1 MALVDDDAAGR
12 AAALTA
18 LGLEPAAAATAA
30 RSAKATAAL
39 LDAAR
44 VAGID
49 GPPELTGEAAA
60 SGGGRGGGGGKD
72 SFRKPP
78 ASLLNTALVK
88 LPPSIPEADRA
99 VLFRAIGARRVA
111 TMPQLDAGLVHLAAA
126 AAAGDAV
133 TPAGLD
139 EAAGVGVVIA
149 DADINAAVAAVL
161 AERSADIAA
170 RRYRTPVGSLLGPAL
185 ARLRFA
191 DPGRVLP
198 VIQEQLAGVL
208 GPKTEAD
215 LAKPV
220 KLSKAA
226 KAAAAAAT
234 TAAAAA
240 ASATAAA
247 PAVASATGAV
257 GGADAP
263 LAEAP
268 PSAAGA
274 TRAGAPPAPLSASD
288 AAAVD
293 KAGED
298 LLAGVPNTMSAR
310 LLKDMENSPEL
321 LAAAKAATGGGV
333 VTRFPPEPNGHLHV
347 GHAKAMFMDFGV
359 ARKAGGA
366 CILRFDDTNPVT
378 EKVEYMDSIQEM
390 VRWLGHKPTR
400 VTYSSDYFDRLYE
413 LAEELIDRGKAYVCH
428 QTSAEM
434 KAGRETKTDS
444 PWRNRSVAENRRH
457 FAAMRAGRYAEGTA
471 VLRMKIDMGSLNPC
485 MQDPIAY
492 RIKYAPHPH
501 VGDAWC
507 VYPSYDYTHCI
518 VDSLEW
524 VTHSLCT
531 LEFEIRR
538 DSYYWLL
545 AALDLYRPFVWEFS
559 RLTLAHTVV
568 SKRRLAQLVS
578 TGTVRG
584 WDDPRM
590 STLVGL
596 RRRGYPAEAINRF
609 CAAVG
614 VSRGENLIPL
624 HVLEHWVRTHLDSS
638 APRTLGVLHPL
649 RVTLT
654 NFRGNG
660 RDGDVDGVEVL
671 SVANH
676 PKNAAMGTRS
686 VPLTREVFIDRADFR
701 ETDAKNYYG
710 LAPGKTAMLRGAYP
724 LRVTGVRR
732 HADGTVAGLEA
743 ELDYG
748 RTTKPRGVL
757 HWVSAAVGHHA
768 AAEVRLHS
776 PLFRSAD
783 ASKLGSDDWLAD
795 IDPTSEEVVAGAV
808 VEKGLADAVT
818 AGDRFQFERV
828 GYFCA
833 DPDSR
838 PGLVVFNR
846 IVSLREST
854 GRAGIGS

>member
-12 AAALTA
+12 AATLTA

-30 RSAKATAAL
+30 RSVKATAAL

-44 VAGID
+44 VAGL
-49 GPPELTGEAAA
+49 GVPAELSVGAAA
-60 SGGGRGGGGGKD
+60 GGGGVGGGGGGGGDGGGGGKD
-72 SFRKPP
+72 TFTKPP

-88 LPPSIPEADRA
+88 LPPAIPDADRA

-111 TMPQLDAGLVHLAAA
+111 TMPQLDAAVAHLAAS

-133 TPAGLD
+133 TPEGLD

-149 DADINAAVAAVL
+149 DAAIDAAVAAVL
-161 AERSADIAA
+161 AERAADVAA
-170 RRYRTPVGSLLGPAL
+170 RRYRVPVGSLLGPAL

-191 DPGRVLP
+191 DPARVLP
-198 VIQEQLAGVL
+198 VIQSQLAGVL
-208 GPKTEAD
+208 GPKTAAD

-226 KAAAAAAT
+226 KAAKAT
-234 TAAAAA
+234 AAAAAA
-240 ASATAAA
+240 ASAAG
-247 PAVASATGAV
+247 AVA
-257 GGADAP
+257 GADAP
-263 LAEAP
+263 SADTL
-268 PSAAGA
+268 PSAAA
-274 TRAGAPPAPLSASD
+274 AASVPTAALSAAD

-293 KAGED
+293 EAGED
-298 LLAGVPNTMSAR
+298 LLAGVPTTMNAR
-310 LLKDMENSPEL
+310 LLKDGENSPEL
-321 LAAAKAATGGGV
+321 LEAAKAATGGGV
-333 VTRFPPEPNGHLHV
+333 VTRFPPEPNGHLHI

-366 CILRFDDTNPVT
+366 CILRFDDTNPVA

-390 VRWLGHKPTR
+390 VRWLGHEPTR

-434 KAGRETKTDS
+434 KAGREAKADS
-444 PWRNRSVAENRRH
+444 PWRDRPVAENRRL
-457 FAAMRAGRYAEGTA
+457 FAAMGAGRYAEGAA
-471 VLRMKIDMGSLNPC
+471 VLRMKIDMASLNPC

-590 STLVGL
+590 STLAGL

-624 HVLEHWVRTHLDSS
+624 HVLEHWVRAHLDAS
-638 APRTLGVLHPL
+638 APRTLAVLHPL

-654 NFRGNG
+654 NFRGDG
-660 RDGDVDGVEVL
+660 GDGDANGVEVL

-676 PKNAAMGTRS
+676 PKNAAMGARP

-701 ETDAKNYYG
+701 DVDAKNYYG
-710 LAPGKTAMLRGAYP
+710 LAPGKSAMLRGAYP
-724 LRVTGVRR
+724 LCVTAVRR
-732 HADGTVAGLEA
+732 DVDGAVAGLDA

-757 HWVSAAVGHHA
+757 HWVSAAAGHHA

-783 ASKLGSDDWLAD
+783 ASKLGADDWLAD
-795 IDPTSEEVVAGAV
+795 IDPASEEVVAGAV
-808 VEKGLADAVT
+808 VERRLADAVRP
-818 AGDRFQFERV
+818 GDRFQFERV

-854 GRAGIGS
+854 GRAGIGG